1 MPIYKLEYRKI
12 ISARPLQCG
21 ARVGESRIEHE
32 SKTFTAKNGFDAVLT
47 VMNMVS
53 EWYQAQAE
61 NGHRRLAER
70 LVEIDSSGKEIRQI
84 HRYIN

>member
-1 MPIYKLEYRKI
+1 MPIFKLEYRKL

-21 ARVGESRIEHE
+21 VRVGESRIEHE
-32 SKTFTAKNGFDAVLT
+32 SEIFTAKNGFEAVLT
-47 VMNMVS
+47 VMNIVS
-53 EWYQAQAE
+53 EWYQVQAE

-70 LVEIDSSGKEIRQI
+70 LVEIDSAGNEIRQI